1 MMAIQNITMP
11 QLGESVTEGTIEKW
25 LVKPGDTVK
34 KYDPLAEV
42 ATDKVN
48 AEIPSS
54 FEGVI
59 TELLAEEGQTLPVGA
74 IVCSI
79 EIAGDSE
86 LPPPPPTKKSAV
98 STAILNAGVQRKQE
112 TQQATTAT
120 VATPKPVRK
129 DKVRYSPAVLRLAQE
144 HDIALEQVTGTG
156 EGGRITRKDLLA
168 LIEAGAVPT
177 TQAETPSVADTPVQ
191 QSAPAVANGNPQN
204 DMKPVTPTQPLQAGD
219 IEIPVTKV
227 RRAIA
232 NNMVRSVHEVP
243 HAWMMM
249 EVDVTDLVTYRDSIK
264 TEFKQKEGFNI
275 TYFAFFVK
283 AVAQA
288 LKEFPMMN
296 SMWAEDKIIQKHD
309 INISIAV
316 ATDDA
321 LFVPVIKHADEKS
334 IKGIAREINELAV
347 KVRAGKLSMDDIKGG
362 TFTVN
367 NTGAFGSVQ
376 SMGIINYPQ
385 AAILQVESIV
395 KKPVVLPGGMFAAR
409 DIVNLCLSLDH
420 RVLDGLV
427 CGKFLNRVKEIL
439 ENTNK
444 SSTSVY

>member
-42 ATDKVN
+42 VTDKVN

-54 FEGVI
+54 FEGII

-86 LPPPPPTKKSAV
+86 LPPPPPAKKSAV

-112 TQQATTAT
+112 VQQATTV
-120 VATPKPVRK
+120 VAAPPKPVRQ

-144 HDIALEQVTGTG
+144 HDIVLDQVTGTG
-156 EGGRITRKDLLA
+156 EGGRITRKDLLT
-168 LIEAGAVPT
+168 LIEAGTVPT
-177 TQAETPSVADTPVQ
+177 TQLETPAADTSVQ
-191 QSAPAVANGNPQN
+191 QSAPAATNVIQN
-204 DMKPVTPTQPLQAGD
+204 DLKPAAPVQPLQAGD

-232 NNMVRSVHEVP
+232 NNMVRSVREVP

-395 KKPVVLPGGMFAAR
+395 KKPVILPGGMFAAR